1 MHFLYKCRITI
12 FNDSYT
18 LNCSPLNV
26 IDKSSKSLVFRGSE
40 EGFKKFLKR
49 VKASDSKTYPP
60 SKRHTTYQQ
69 MIDDAK
75 SGKHTYVYIWS
86 EKIPKAAVI
95 TESSELRSVSTSFLE
110 SNLKAKDFIASKFM
124 EIWENSN
131 S

>member
-26 IDKSSKSLVFRGSE
+26 VDKPSKSLVFRGSE
-40 EGFKKFLKR
+40 AGFKKFLKR
-49 VKASDSKTYPP
+49 VKASDSETYPP

-69 MIDDAK
+69 MIDDVK

-86 EKIPKAAVI
+86 EKIPKATVI
-95 TESSELRSVSTSFLE
+95 TESSESSFLE
-110 SNLKAKDFIASKFM
+110 SSLSAKDYIKVKLGG
-124 EIWENSN
+124 
-131 S
+131 